1 MKKFSFVAR
10 DQGGR
15 KNKGLV
21 EANSSKEA
29 VMLLR
34 KRGMIVVDL
43 RLAERGLFDVL
54 KNIFSRVKSGQITTF
69 TRQLATM
76 IEAGLSLT
84 AALHLLK
91 KQFKGKMAFLVEDLL
106 SAIEGG
112 SSFSKALKGNE
123 KVFGSVY
130 IVSIRAGEEAGVL
143 DKVLVRLADN
153 LEKKREFVG
162 RVKSA
167 MIYPVIV
174 LLGMTG
180 VIFIVMTFVVP
191 KMTSMYQEFG
201 SDMPTPTRILISVSS
216 FMSRFSWLFPF
227 LVFALIT
234 LYRLLSRKQEFR
246 EKFDRWKLKVPIYG
260 PLNQTLILTEITRT
274 SAMLIQ
280 TGVPLVET
288 LDIAAN
294 SAGNEVYRLS
304 FEKAKDRVEKGFR
317 FSEALAEENL
327 IPIIVSQMVNTGEET
342 GKLDDVLFKLSH
354 YFQTEADQKVKTLTS
369 AIEPLIMI
377 VLGVGVGF
385 LVFAVIMPIYNLTS
399 QF

>member
-10 DQGGR
+10 DKSGK

-34 KRGMIVVDL
+34 KRGMVVIDL
-43 RLAERGLFDVL
+43 RLAEKGLFDIL
-54 KNIFSRVKSGQITTF
+54 KHIFGRVTSGQITTF

-76 IEAGLSLT
+76 VEAGLSLT

-91 KQFKGKMAFLVEDLL
+91 KQFKGRMAFLIEDLL

-123 KVFGSVY
+123 KIFGDVY
-130 IVSIRAGEEAGVL
+130 VVSIRAGEEAGVL

-153 LEKKREFVG
+153 LEKKKEFVG

-201 SDMPTPTRILISVSS
+201 SDMPAPTRILIGISS
-216 FMSRFSWLFPF
+216 FMSRFFWLFPL
-227 LVFALIT
+227 LVFALIA
-234 LYRLLSRKQEFR
+234 LYRLLSQKQEFR
-246 EKFDRWKLKVPIYG
+246 EKFDRWKLKVPVYG

-288 LDIAAN
+288 LDIAAH

-317 FSEALAEENL
+317 FSEALAEESL

-342 GKLDDVLFKLSH
+342 GKLDDVLFKLSY
-354 YFQTEADQKVKTLTS
+354 YFQTEADQKVKGLTS

>member
-10 DQGGR
+10 DRGGK

-91 KQFKGKMAFLVEDLL
+91 KQFKGKMAFLIEDLL
-106 SAIEGG
+106 SVIEGG
-112 SSFSKALKGNE
+112 GSFSKALKGNE

-234 LYRLLSRKQEFR
+234 LYRLLSQKQEFR

-304 FEKAKDRVEKGFR
+304 FEKAKDRVEKGFC
-317 FSEALAEENL
+317 FSEALAEESL